1 MTEIQENIT
10 KLHELIPAGVKLV
23 AVSKFKPKELLLEA
37 YEIGFRAFGEN
48 YVQELVDKYE
58 ALPKDIEWHFIGHL
72 QTNKVKYIAPFVHLI
87 HSVDSFKL
95 LREIDKQGVKNER
108 VIECLVQIYIAKE
121 DSKTGMDKSEYLEM
135 IDSEEFKSLK
145 NIKVRGLMG
154 MSTFT
159 ENMDLIREEFRS
171 LKDLF
176 KQTRNIRTDNFS
188 LEEISM
194 GMSGDWQLAVEEG
207 STMIRVGS
215 SIFGSRS

>member
-1 MTEIQENIT
+1 MTEVQGNIT
-10 KLHELIPAGVKLV
+10 NLKNQIPAGVKLV

-72 QTNKVKYIAPFVHLI
+72 QSNKVKYIAPFVSLI
-87 HSVDSFKL
+87 HSVDSLKL
-95 LREIDKQGVKNER
+95 LKEIDKQATKNER
-108 VIECLVQIYIAKE
+108 VIECLIQIFIAKE
-121 DSKTGMDKSEYLEM
+121 DSKTGMDKAEYLEM
-135 IDSEEFKSLK
+135 LESQEFKSLK
-145 NIKVRGLMG
+145 NIKIRGLMG

-159 ENMDLIREEFRS
+159 DNLDLVREEFRS
-171 LKDLF
+171 LKELF
-176 KQTRNIRTDNFS
+176 EQTRNFKTNNFS

-207 STMIRVGS
+207 SSMIRVGS
-215 SIFGSRS
+215 SIFGSRG

>member
-10 KLHELIPAGVKLV
+10 KLQERISAGVKLV

-95 LREIDKQGVKNER
+95 LKEIDKQAAKNER
-108 VIECLVQIYIAKE
+108 VIECLMQIYIAKE
-121 DSKTGMDKSEYLEM
+121 DSKTGMDKAEYLEM
-135 IDSEEFKSLK
+135 LESGEFKLLK
-145 NIKVRGLMG
+145 NIKVKGLMG

-159 ENMDLIREEFRS
+159 DNLDLVREEFRS
-171 LKDLF
+171 LKNLF
-176 KQTRNIRTDNFS
+176 EQTRKIQADNF
-188 LEEISM
+188 LLQEISM

-207 STMIRVGS
+207 STMVRVGS
-215 SIFGSRS
+215 SIFGSRG

>member
-1 MTEIQENIT
+1 MTEVQENIT
-10 KLHELIPAGVKLV
+10 NLKNQIPADVKLV

-72 QTNKVKYIAPFVHLI
+72 QTNKVKYIAPFVSLI

-95 LREIDKQGVKNER
+95 LKEIDKQASKNER
-108 VIECLVQIYIAKE
+108 VIDCLMQIYIAKE
-121 DSKTGMDKSEYLEM
+121 DSKTGMDKAEYLEM
-135 IDSEEFKSLK
+135 LESEEFKLLK
-145 NIKVRGLMG
+145 NIRVRGLMG

-159 ENMDLIREEFRS
+159 DNMDLVREEFRS
-171 LKDLF
+171 LKQLF
-176 KQTRNIRTDNFS
+176 DQTRSLKADNFS

-215 SIFGSRS
+215 SIFGSRG

>member
-10 KLHELIPAGVKLV
+10 KLQERISAGVKLV

-48 YVQELVDKYE
+48 YVQELVDKYQ

-95 LREIDKQGVKNER
+95 LKEIDKQAAKNER
-108 VIECLVQIYIAKE
+108 VIECLMQIYIAKE
-121 DSKTGMDKSEYLEM
+121 DSKTGMDKAEYLEM
-135 IDSEEFKSLK
+135 LESGEFKLLK
-145 NIKVRGLMG
+145 NIKVKGLMG

-159 ENMDLIREEFRS
+159 DNMDLVREEFRS
-171 LKDLF
+171 LKNLF
-176 KQTRNIRTDNFS
+176 EQTRKIQADNF
-188 LEEISM
+188 LMQEISM

-207 STMIRVGS
+207 STMVRVGS
-215 SIFGSRS
+215 SIFGSRG

>member
-10 KLHELIPAGVKLV
+10 KLQDRISAGVKLV

-48 YVQELVDKYE
+48 YVQELVDKYQ

-95 LREIDKQGVKNER
+95 LKELDKQAAKNER
-108 VIECLVQIYIAKE
+108 VIECLMQIYIAKE
-121 DSKTGMDKSEYLEM
+121 DSKTGMDKAEYLEM
-135 IDSEEFKSLK
+135 LESGEFKLLK
-145 NIKVRGLMG
+145 NIKVKGLMG

-159 ENMDLIREEFRS
+159 DNLDLVREEFRS
-171 LKDLF
+171 LKNLF
-176 KQTRNIRTDNFS
+176 EQTRKIQADNF
-188 LEEISM
+188 LLQEISM

-207 STMIRVGS
+207 STMVRVGS
-215 SIFGSRS
+215 SIFGSRG

>member
-10 KLHELIPAGVKLV
+10 KLQERIPADVKLV

-72 QTNKVKYIAPFVHLI
+72 QTNKVKYIAPFVSLI

-95 LREIDKQGVKNER
+95 LKEIDKQAAKNGR
-108 VIECLVQIYIAKE
+108 VIDCLMQIYIAKE
-121 DSKTGMDKSEYLEM
+121 DSKSGMDKAEYLQM
-135 IDSEEFKSLK
+135 IDSEEFRLLK
-145 NIKVRGLMG
+145 NINVKGLMG

-159 ENMDLIREEFRS
+159 DNMDLVREEFRS
-171 LKDLF
+171 LKELF
-176 KQTRNIRTDNFS
+176 EQTRSIEASNFS
-188 LEEISM
+188 LAEISM

-207 STMIRVGS
+207 STMVRVGS
-215 SIFGSRS
+215 SIFGSRG

>member
-1 MTEIQENIT
+1 MTEVQENIT
-10 KLHELIPAGVKLV
+10 NLKSQIPSGVKLV

-37 YEIGFRAFGEN
+37 YEIGFSAFGEN

-58 ALPKDIEWHFIGHL
+58 VLPKDIQWHFIGHL

-95 LREIDKQGVKNER
+95 LKEIDKQAARNER
-108 VIECLVQIYIAKE
+108 VIECLIQIYIAKE
-121 DSKTGMDKSEYLEM
+121 DSKTGMDKAEYLEM
-135 IDSEEFKSLK
+135 LESQEFKSLK
-145 NIKVRGLMG
+145 NVKVKGLMG

-159 ENMDLIREEFRS
+159 DNMNLVREEFRS

-176 KQTRNIRTDNFS
+176 EQTRSLKVDNFS

-215 SIFGSRS
+215 SIFGSRG

>member
-10 KLHELIPAGVKLV
+10 KLQERISAGVKLV

-48 YVQELVDKYE
+48 YVQELVDKFE

-95 LREIDKQGVKNER
+95 LKEIDKQAAKNER
-108 VIECLVQIYIAKE
+108 VIECLMQIYIAKE
-121 DSKTGMDKSEYLEM
+121 DSKTGMDKAEYLEM
-135 IDSEEFKSLK
+135 LELGEFKLLK
-145 NIKVRGLMG
+145 NIKVKGLMG

-159 ENMDLIREEFRS
+159 DNMDLVREEFRS
-171 LKDLF
+171 LKNLF
-176 KQTRNIRTDNFS
+176 EQTRKIQADNF
-188 LEEISM
+188 LLQEISM

-207 STMIRVGS
+207 STMVRVGS
-215 SIFGSRS
+215 SIFGSRG

>member
-1 MTEIQENIT
+1 MTEVQENIT
-10 KLHELIPAGVKLV
+10 NLKKQIPAGIKLV

-72 QTNKVKYIAPFVHLI
+72 QSNKIKYIAPFVSLI

-95 LREIDKQGVKNER
+95 LKEIDKQAAKKER
-108 VIECLVQIYIAKE
+108 VIECLMQIYIAKE
-121 DSKTGMDKSEYLEM
+121 DSKTGMDKAEYLEM
-135 IDSEEFKSLK
+135 LESKEFKSLK
-145 NIKVRGLMG
+145 NIKVKGLMG

-159 ENMDLIREEFRS
+159 DNMDLVREEFRS

-176 KQTRNIRTDNFS
+176 EQTRRMKADNFS

-215 SIFGSRS
+215 SIFGSRG

>member
-10 KLHELIPAGVKLV
+10 KLQERISAGVKLV

-72 QTNKVKYIAPFVHLI
+72 QTNKVKYIAPFVSLI

-95 LREIDKQGVKNER
+95 LKEIDKQAAKNGR
-108 VIECLVQIYIAKE
+108 VIDCLMQIYIAKE
-121 DSKTGMDKSEYLEM
+121 DSKSGMDKAEYLQM
-135 IDSEEFKSLK
+135 IDSEEFRLLK
-145 NIKVRGLMG
+145 NINVKGLMG

-159 ENMDLIREEFRS
+159 DNMDLVREEFRS
-171 LKDLF
+171 LKELF
-176 KQTRNIRTDNFS
+176 EQTRSIEASNFS
-188 LEEISM
+188 LAEISM

-207 STMIRVGS
+207 STMVRVGS
-215 SIFGSRS
+215 SIFGSRG

>member
-10 KLHELIPAGVKLV
+10 KLQERISAGVKLV

-95 LREIDKQGVKNER
+95 LKEIDKQAAKNER
-108 VIECLVQIYIAKE
+108 VIECLMQIYIAKE
-121 DSKTGMDKSEYLEM
+121 DSKTGMDKAEYLEM
-135 IDSEEFKSLK
+135 LESGEFKLLK
-145 NIKVRGLMG
+145 NIKVKGLMG

-159 ENMDLIREEFRS
+159 DNMDLVREEFRS
-171 LKDLF
+171 LKNLF
-176 KQTRNIRTDNFS
+176 EQTRKIQADNF
-188 LEEISM
+188 LLQEISM

-207 STMIRVGS
+207 STMVRVGS
-215 SIFGSRS
+215 SIFGSRG

>member
-10 KLHELIPAGVKLV
+10 KLQERISAGVKLV

-95 LREIDKQGVKNER
+95 LKEIDKQAAKNER
-108 VIECLVQIYIAKE
+108 VIECLMQIYIAKE
-121 DSKTGMDKSEYLEM
+121 DSKTGMDKAEYLEM
-135 IDSEEFKSLK
+135 LESGEFKFLK
-145 NIKVRGLMG
+145 NIKVKGLMG

-159 ENMDLIREEFRS
+159 DNLDLVREEFRS
-171 LKDLF
+171 LKNLF
-176 KQTRNIRTDNFS
+176 EQTRKIQADNF
-188 LEEISM
+188 LLQEISM

-207 STMIRVGS
+207 STMVRVGS
-215 SIFGSRS
+215 SIFGSRG

>member
-1 MTEIQENIT
+1 MTVIQKNIT
-10 KLHELIPAGVKLV
+10 KLHECIPAGVKLV

-72 QTNKVKYIAPFVHLI
+72 QTNKIKYIAPFVSLI

-95 LREIDKQGVKNER
+95 LKEIDKQSSKNGR
-108 VIECLVQIYIAKE
+108 VIDCLLQIYIAKE
-121 DSKTGMDKSEYLEM
+121 DSKSGMDKTEYLQM
-135 IDSEEFKSLK
+135 IDSEEFKLLK
-145 NIKVRGLMG
+145 NIKVKGLMG

-159 ENMDLIREEFRS
+159 DNMDLVREEFRS
-171 LKDLF
+171 LKELF
-176 KQTRNIRTDNFS
+176 EQTRSIQASNFS

-194 GMSGDWQLAVEEG
+194 GMSGDWPLAVEEG

>member
-1 MTEIQENIT
+1 MTEIQKNIT
-10 KLHELIPAGVKLV
+10 KLHECIPPGIKLV

-72 QTNKVKYIAPFVHLI
+72 QTNKVKYIAPFVSLI

-95 LREIDKQGVKNER
+95 LKEIDKQSSKNGR
-108 VIECLVQIYIAKE
+108 VIDCLLQIYIAKE
-121 DSKTGMDKSEYLEM
+121 DSKSGMYKTEYLQM
-135 IDSEEFKSLK
+135 IDSEEFKLLK
-145 NIKVRGLMG
+145 NIKVKGLMG

-159 ENMDLIREEFRS
+159 DNMDLVREEFRS
-171 LKDLF
+171 LKELF
-176 KQTRNIRTDNFS
+176 EHTRSFQASNFS

-194 GMSGDWQLAVEEG
+194 GMSGDWPLAVEEG

>member
-1 MTEIQENIT
+1 MTQIQENIT
-10 KLHELIPAGVKLV
+10 NLKKLLHDDVKLV
-23 AVSKFKPKELLLEA
+23 AVSKFKPKELLMEA
-37 YEIGFRAFGEN
+37 YEIGFRVFGEN

-72 QTNKVKYIAPFVHLI
+72 QSNKVKYIAPFVSLI

-95 LREIDKQGVKNER
+95 LKEIDKQAAKNER
-108 VIECLVQIYIAKE
+108 VIECLMQIYIAKE
-121 DSKTGMDKSEYLEM
+121 DSKTGMDKAEYLEM
-135 IDSEEFKSLK
+135 LESKEFKSLK
-145 NIKVRGLMG
+145 NIKVKGLMG

-159 ENMDLIREEFRS
+159 DNMDLVREEFRS

-176 KQTRNIRTDNFS
+176 EQTRRMKAYNFS

-215 SIFGSRS
+215 SIFGSRA

>member
-1 MTEIQENIT
+1 
-10 KLHELIPAGVKLV
+10 V

-48 YVQELVDKYE
+48 YVQELVDKYQ

-95 LREIDKQGVKNER
+95 LKEIDKQAAKNER
-108 VIECLVQIYIAKE
+108 VIECLMQIYIAKE
-121 DSKTGMDKSEYLEM
+121 DSKTGMDKAEYLEM
-135 IDSEEFKSLK
+135 LESGEFKLLK
-145 NIKVRGLMG
+145 NIKVKGLMG

-159 ENMDLIREEFRS
+159 DNLDLVREEFRS
-171 LKDLF
+171 LKNLF
-176 KQTRNIRTDNFS
+176 EQTRKIQADNF
-188 LEEISM
+188 LLQEISM

-207 STMIRVGS
+207 STMVRVGS
-215 SIFGSRS
+215 SIFGSRG

>member
-1 MTEIQENIT
+1 MTEVQENIT
-10 KLHELIPAGVKLV
+10 NLKNQIPAGVKLV

-95 LREIDKQGVKNER
+95 LKEIDKQAAKNER
-108 VIECLVQIYIAKE
+108 VIECLLQIYIAKE
-121 DSKTGMDKSEYLEM
+121 DSKTGMDIAEYLEM
-135 IDSEEFKSLK
+135 LDSEEFKALK
-145 NIKVRGLMG
+145 NIKVIGLMG

-159 ENMDLIREEFRS
+159 DNLDLVREEFRS

-176 KQTRNIRTDNFS
+176 EQTQKIQAGNFS
-188 LEEISM
+188 LKEISM

-215 SIFGSRS
+215 SIFGSRG

>member
-10 KLHELIPAGVKLV
+10 KLQERISAGVKLV

-72 QTNKVKYIAPFVHLI
+72 QTNKVKYIAPFVSLI

-95 LREIDKQGVKNER
+95 LKEIDKQAAKNGR
-108 VIECLVQIYIAKE
+108 VIDCLMQIYIAKE
-121 DSKTGMDKSEYLEM
+121 DSKSGMDKAEYLQM
-135 IDSEEFKSLK
+135 IDSEEFRLLK
-145 NIKVRGLMG
+145 NINVKGLMG

-159 ENMDLIREEFRS
+159 DNMDLVREEFRS
-171 LKDLF
+171 LKELF
-176 KQTRNIRTDNFS
+176 EQTRSLEASNFS
-188 LEEISM
+188 LAEISM
-194 GMSGDWQLAVEEG
+194 GMSGDWQ
-207 STMIRVGS
+207 
-215 SIFGSRS
+215 

>member
-10 KLHELIPAGVKLV
+10 RLHERIPAGVKLV

-176 KQTRNIRTDNFS
+176 KQTRNIRMANFS

>member
-10 KLHELIPAGVKLV
+10 KLQERISAGVKLV

-48 YVQELVDKYE
+48 YVQELVDKYQ

-95 LREIDKQGVKNER
+95 LKEIDKQAAKNER
-108 VIECLVQIYIAKE
+108 VIECLMQIYIAKE
-121 DSKTGMDKSEYLEM
+121 DSKTGMDKAEYLEM
-135 IDSEEFKSLK
+135 LESGEFKLLK
-145 NIKVRGLMG
+145 NIKVKGLMG

-159 ENMDLIREEFRS
+159 DNMDLVREEFRS
-171 LKDLF
+171 LKNLF
-176 KQTRNIRTDNFS
+176 EQTRKIQADNF
-188 LEEISM
+188 LLQEISM
-194 GMSGDWQLAVEEG
+194 GMSGDWQLAVEVG
-207 STMIRVGS
+207 STMVRVGS
-215 SIFGSRS
+215 SIFGSRG

>member
-1 MTEIQENIT
+1 MTEVQENIT
-10 KLHELIPAGVKLV
+10 NLKKQIPAGIKLV

-72 QTNKVKYIAPFVHLI
+72 QSNKIKYIAPFVSLI

-95 LREIDKQGVKNER
+95 LKEIDKQAAKKER
-108 VIECLVQIYIAKE
+108 VIECLMQIYIAKE
-121 DSKTGMDKSEYLEM
+121 DSKTGMDKAEYLEM
-135 IDSEEFKSLK
+135 LESKEFKSLK
-145 NIKVRGLMG
+145 NIKVKGLMG

-159 ENMDLIREEFRS
+159 DNMDLVREEFRS

-176 KQTRNIRTDNFS
+176 EQTRRMKAYNFS

-215 SIFGSRS
+215 SIFGSRA

>member
-1 MTEIQENIT
+1 MTEVQENIT
-10 KLHELIPAGVKLV
+10 NLKNQIPAGVKLV

-72 QTNKVKYIAPFVHLI
+72 QTNKVKYIAPFVNFI

-95 LREIDKQGVKNER
+95 LKEIDKQATKNER
-108 VIECLVQIYIAKE
+108 VIECLIQIYIAKE
-121 DSKTGMDKSEYLEM
+121 DSKTGMDKAEYLEM
-135 IDSEEFKSLK
+135 LESQEFKSLK

-159 ENMDLIREEFRS
+159 DNMDLVREEFRS

-176 KQTRNIRTDNFS
+176 EQTQDIQADNFS
-188 LEEISM
+188 LQEISM

-215 SIFGSRS
+215 SIFGSRG

>member
-1 MTEIQENIT
+1 MTEIQKNIT
-10 KLHELIPAGVKLV
+10 KLHECIPPGVKLV

-72 QTNKVKYIAPFVHLI
+72 QTNKVKYIAPFVSLI

-95 LREIDKQGVKNER
+95 LKEIDKQSSKNGR
-108 VIECLVQIYIAKE
+108 VIDCLLQIYIAKE
-121 DSKTGMDKSEYLEM
+121 DSKSGMDKTEYLQM
-135 IDSEEFKSLK
+135 IDSEEFKLLK
-145 NIKVRGLMG
+145 NIKVKGLMG

-159 ENMDLIREEFRS
+159 DNMDLVREEFRS
-171 LKDLF
+171 LKELF
-176 KQTRNIRTDNFS
+176 EQTRSFHASNFS

-194 GMSGDWQLAVEEG
+194 GMSGDWPLAVEEG